1 MNGDIRN
8 GYRLAWGTWMSPD
21 DIYRLRF
28 ELAGLIDQWADEQKW
43 PLDRRAAAM
52 CSAVRGPLSDLLPNL
67 AHFRERMQEVF
78 AERDARRLIDSAMRR
93 HGGVR

>member
-28 ELAGLIDQWADEQKW
+28 ELAGLIDQLADEERW

-52 CSAVRGPLSDLLPNL
+52 CSAMRGPLADLLPNL
-67 AHFRERMQEVF
+67 HHFRERMQEVF
-78 AERDARRLIDSAMRR
+78 AERDARRLIASSMQRR
-93 HGGVR
+93 GAGR